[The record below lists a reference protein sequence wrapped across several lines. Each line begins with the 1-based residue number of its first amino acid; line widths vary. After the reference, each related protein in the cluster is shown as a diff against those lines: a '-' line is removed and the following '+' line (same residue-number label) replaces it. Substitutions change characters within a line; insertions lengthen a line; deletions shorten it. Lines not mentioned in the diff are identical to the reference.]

1 MNAECISEPCII
13 NFANSAR
20 QESRGRFDW
29 RKTWD
34 GHNLRLTS
42 EVQNSC
48 CDGEIVVISI
58 TMSYDR
64 VILSRVHV
72 RMLLVAFVLPRQ
84 ERPERVASVTI
95 EGFLLGTQ
103 FGEGLA
109 DLGKVEKR
117 VIAETV

>member
-1 MNAECISEPCII
+1 MKPRSHLLMNAERSSEHFII
-13 NFANSAR
+13 RFANSAR
-20 QESRGRFDW
+20 EESRGRFDW
-29 RKTWD
+29 RKAWD

-64 VILSRVHV
+64 AVLSRVHV

-95 EGFLLGTQ
+95 EIG
-103 FGEGLA
+103 
-109 DLGKVEKR
+109 R
-117 VIAETV
+117 